1 MQSGAAETCSR
12 RKSQML
18 QRECVF
24 VCASSCA
31 SYTIMTL
38 ILRGFADVTFK
49 CNPMYFPE
57 GIGALNVRLGGGAQT
72 DAENL
77 NEIRALSDCRSLSD
91 GKDRCVI

>member
-18 QRECVF
+18 QRECVC

-57 GIGALNVRLGGGAQT
+57 GIGALNVRWGGAQT

-77 NEIRALSDCRSLSD
+77 TEIRALSDCLSD